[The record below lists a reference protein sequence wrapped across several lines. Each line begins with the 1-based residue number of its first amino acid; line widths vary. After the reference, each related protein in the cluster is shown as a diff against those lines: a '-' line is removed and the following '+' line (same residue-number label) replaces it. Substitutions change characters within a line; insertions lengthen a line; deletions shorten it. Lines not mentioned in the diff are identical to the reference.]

1 MKYIKVDKEYV
12 LNDEQFF
19 KRCDHLW
26 FHWEG
31 VSGEE
36 QDAEHKKQDEGNLDF
51 IKQVAPSVR
60 EYFDKYAKRVSPK
73 SKYAAT
79 TYGDKHIFQKPVQ
92 LVPEYDG
99 RPFYSTERA
108 FVLIMLEAGLDVY
121 KVIDGS
127 YWRYISPYCFKKRR
141 KSRYI

>member
-31 VSGEE
+31 VSSEE
-36 QDAEHKKQDEGNLDF
+36 QDAEHEKQDEGNLDF

-60 EYFDKYAKRVSPK
+60 EFFDKHAERVEPDSIGV
-73 SKYAAT
+73 ST
-79 TYGDKHIFQKPVQ
+79 TYFEKHHFQKLAQ
-92 LVPEYDG
+92 FIPEYDG

-121 KVIDGS
+121 KMIDGS
-127 YWRYISPYCFKKRR
+127 YWRYISPYRFKWCC
-141 KSRYI
+141 